1 MEMTNT
7 QNDDFVSGA
16 PGETECGKVMEIL
29 DKMIEGYASYEE
41 ETFFG
46 DHAEDCSP
54 CFEDLERQ
62 RLFIQFLN
70 TTVPNKG
77 VPGTLIDTIKS
88 RIQKTA

>member
-7 QNDDFVSGA
+7 QSDDFRSGT
-16 PGETECGKVMEIL
+16 PGESDCGKVMEIL
-29 DKMIEGYASYEE
+29 DKMIDGYASYEE

-46 DHAEDCSP
+46 NHAEDCSP
-54 CFEDLERQ
+54 CFDDLERQ

-70 TTVPNKG
+70 TTVKHKG
-77 VPGTLIDTIKS
+77 VPNTLIDTIKS